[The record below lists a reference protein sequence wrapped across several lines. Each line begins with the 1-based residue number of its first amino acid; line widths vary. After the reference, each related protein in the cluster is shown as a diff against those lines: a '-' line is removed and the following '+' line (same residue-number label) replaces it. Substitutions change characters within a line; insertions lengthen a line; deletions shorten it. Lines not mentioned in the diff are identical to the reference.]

1 MAADPRLGVDWMT
14 PFYPWPGDEISGS
27 FHRTQAQALNR
38 AGVRVR
44 VVAPRPAVPPLAGR
58 LSQRWAGYAAM
69 PVRQDDDG
77 VEVLR
82 PSYAAVPGEPAW
94 AFPPAAIAR
103 AARRVFR
110 HGEAPLLH
118 AHFVAPTAMAARRV
132 ASGRRPYVITVH
144 GYDATSWPETHP
156 RQLDDYRGTLR
167 EAARVVTVSE
177 ALAARIAGWSGVE
190 ATPIPLGVDHRALRA
205 NVPSRSGARAALDL
219 PDDRVLVL
227 FAARLVPH
235 KGIVAFVDAI
245 LSLGPE
251 YLGVVIGDG
260 PLSGYREEEGR
271 AAGLLTYR
279 GPQSRADVVTYMA
292 AASMLVLPSS
302 QEGLPTVVVEAGSLG
317 LPVVASAV
325 DGTPEL
331 LRDNRGILLD
341 EVSPLTIAEGIRAV
355 AADPTAAAHRASR
368 LRELVE
374 RDYDVDR
381 NAIRLVELYRHVL
394 AEGPG

>member
-1 MAADPRLGVDWMT
+1 MAADARLGVDWMT
-14 PFYPWPGDEISGS
+14 PFYPWSGDEISGS
-27 FHRTQAQALNR
+27 FHRTQAQALHR
-38 AGVRVR
+38 AGVGVL
-44 VVAPRPAVPPLAGR
+44 VVAPRPAVPPLAKR
-58 LSQRWAGYAAM
+58 FSPRWARYAEM

-82 PSYAAVPGEPAW
+82 PSYPAVPGEPAW

-110 HGEAPLLH
+110 RGEAPLLH

-132 ASGRRPYVITVH
+132 AAGRRPYVITVH
-144 GYDATSWPETHP
+144 GYDATSWPESHP
-156 RQLDDYRGTLR
+156 RQLEDYRRTLR
-167 EAARVVTVSE
+167 DAARVITVSE
-177 ALAARIAGWSGVE
+177 ALAARIAGWSGVR
-190 ATPIPLGVDHRALRA
+190 ATTIPLGVDHRALRA
-205 NVPSRSGARAALDL
+205 DVPSRPEARAALDL
-219 PDDRVLVL
+219 LDDRVLVL

-235 KGIVAFVDAI
+235 KGIVPFVDAI

-251 YLGVVIGDG
+251 FLGVVIGDG
-260 PLSGYREEEGR
+260 PLSGYRAEDGL
-271 AAGLLTYR
+271 ASGLLTYR
-279 GPQSRADVVTYMA
+279 GPQSRADVVRYMA

-331 LRDNRGILLD
+331 LRENRGILLD

-355 AADPTAAAHRASR
+355 AADPAAATYRADR

-374 RDYDVDR
+374 REYDVDR
-381 NAIRLVELYRHVL
+381 NAVRLIELYRDVIGE
-394 AEGPG
+394 AGS